1 MKIIESGKVV
11 FSLLSLT
18 FLFVV
23 TSCSS
28 GDKGDVPARLEFQT
42 YEFDCIAEDNSMDAD
57 SRDMEPG
64 DSLMKYM
71 SFSGSGI
78 LPKDIGNADVKMLRD
93 SLLSMAGVEFV
104 SESSAAPVLDSCY
117 SIIDRKVSLDDGC
130 SNSTSS
136 LSITLA
142 NPRVIVWQCFRYQYM
157 YHAAHGVYGT
167 SYLNYS
173 IDNNRILK
181 LQDIFKPGYEKEL
194 GMLLTEK
201 VKEKDVDLFD
211 PDASVGVPD
220 DFEISTNGIN
230 FIWSIYSIAPY
241 SEGEIKVEVNS
252 YEVADLLTTLGSS
265 IFN

>member
-1 MKIIESGKVV
+1 
-11 FSLLSLT
+11 
-18 FLFVV
+18 
-23 TSCSS
+23 
-28 GDKGDVPARLEFQT
+28 
-42 YEFDCIAEDNSMDAD
+42 
-57 SRDMEPG
+57 
-64 DSLMKYM
+64 
-71 SFSGSGI
+71 
-78 LPKDIGNADVKMLRD
+78 
-93 SLLSMAGVEFV
+93 
-104 SESSAAPVLDSCY
+104 
-117 SIIDRKVSLDDGC
+117 
-130 SNSTSS
+130 
-136 LSITLA
+136 
-142 NPRVIVWQCFRYQYM
+142 M